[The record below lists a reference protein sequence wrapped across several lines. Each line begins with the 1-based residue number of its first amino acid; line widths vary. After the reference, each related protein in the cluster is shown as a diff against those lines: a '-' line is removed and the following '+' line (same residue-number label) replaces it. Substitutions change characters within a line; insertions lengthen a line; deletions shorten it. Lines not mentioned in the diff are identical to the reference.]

1 MTLCKE
7 RKLTELQSLNLASFS
22 ENLQTKFQASAAEM
36 PAVEL
41 EMISATDTGTNL
53 EAGQEQF
60 AIVFRGP
67 LDAFLSQRT
76 YTLDHPRMGKFEL
89 FLVPIKQDQN
99 GFYYEA
105 CFARMV

>member
-1 MTLCKE
+1 M
-7 RKLTELQSLNLASFS
+7 TELQNLNLETFT
-22 ENLQTKFQASAAEM
+22 ENLQTKFQASAEDG

-41 EMISATDTGTNL
+41 EMVSAKDTGTDM
-53 EAGQEQF
+53 EAGREQF

-67 LDAFLSQRT
+67 LDAFLNQRM
-76 YTLDHPRMGKFEL
+76 YRMEHPRMGVFDL
-89 FLVPIKQDQN
+89 FLVPIRRDQD